1 MNIQDPEIRNKV
13 RAALGEISASMTRIE
28 AEKDLI
34 KEVVKKLSDE
44 TSIPKSVL
52 IKSAKVYHKQNYK
65 QQVEEYENFQQL
77 YETLFN

>member
-52 IKSAKVYHKQNYK
+52 NRSAKVYHKQNYK

>member
-13 RAALGEISASMTRIE
+13 RAALGEISASITRIE

-52 IKSAKVYHKQNYK
+52 NKSAKVYHKQNYK

>member
-52 IKSAKVYHKQNYK
+52 NKSAKVYHKQNYK

>member
-34 KEVVKKLSDE
+34 KEAIKKLSDE

-52 IKSAKVYHKQNYK
+52 NKSAKVYHKQNYK